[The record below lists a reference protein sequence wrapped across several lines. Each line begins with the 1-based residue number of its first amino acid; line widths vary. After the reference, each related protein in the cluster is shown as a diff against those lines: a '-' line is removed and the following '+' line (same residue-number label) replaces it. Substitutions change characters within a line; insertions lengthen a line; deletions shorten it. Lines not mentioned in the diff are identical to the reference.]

1 MKLKVHFG
9 IPKPKKCFMS
19 GGFLYMDEKEE
30 KSTLFRGPVLINQH
44 LTGMTLSFVERRF
57 FF

>member
-30 KSTLFRGPVLINQH
+30 KKHFFQGTRTNQPTSH
-44 LTGMTLSFVERRF
+44 RDDAIVERRF